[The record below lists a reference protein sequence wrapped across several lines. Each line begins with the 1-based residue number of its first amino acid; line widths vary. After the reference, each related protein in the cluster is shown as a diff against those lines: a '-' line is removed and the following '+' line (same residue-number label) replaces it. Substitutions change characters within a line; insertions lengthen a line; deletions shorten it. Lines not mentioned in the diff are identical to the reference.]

1 MWHNNNRWRITN
13 TLIFT
18 SSEFSLLNLDTC
30 QLLAESWKVLLAKG
44 RNTLLGVLMRAW
56 LWVMVSTTS
65 TVLVRTAGT
74 ILVLP
79 GPEEPWLLRSVV
91 LDLEWDPW
99 MIRTVHWDSVR
110 SLAVE
115 SMRLVVEWCSLV
127 RVEVAMLDYNWLMRV
142 GWEPKWTVGSE
153 CRLASW
159 LDRDDVY
166 PVWCRLEID
175 KL

>member
-1 MWHNNNRWRITN
+1 
-13 TLIFT
+13 
-18 SSEFSLLNLDTC
+18 
-30 QLLAESWKVLLAKG
+30 
-44 RNTLLGVLMRAW
+44 
-56 LWVMVSTTS
+56 MVSTTS

-91 LDLEWDPW
+91 LDLERDPW

-115 SMRLVVEWCSLV
+115 SMRLVVEWWSLG
-127 RVEVAMLDYNWLMRV
+127 RVEVSMLDYNWVMRV

-153 CRLASW
+153 CRLAS
-159 LDRDDVY
+159 
-166 PVWCRLEID
+166 
-175 KL
+175 